1 MPKCPLFPP
10 PQLLWMDAA
19 LALMALRISASC
31 VYAGSPWM
39 LGSVGVGKL
48 LMSASGDGDDDDAML
63 DWEGLVGSCSFL
75 ALLGV

>member
-1 MPKCPLFPP
+1 
-10 PQLLWMDAA
+10 
-19 LALMALRISASC
+19 
-31 VYAGSPWM
+31 M

-48 LMSASGDGDDDDAML
+48 SMSASGDSDDDDAML